1 MRLHEKFSPGSLLMY
16 TLTLTLEFP
25 VIALRWMLAFIIAA
39 IILALNGHPTIS
51 AGAWS
56 DFALIPTSWSLLA
69 LMWPGGSGWWWRQQ
83 SGGREPSQREWLAYE
98 DAFLLLRDHAEEP
111 LPEPA
116 TWFVLDE
123 HEPNAAVIGDTLML
137 SRGLLDSPHLP
148 AVLAHELGHLGSPD
162 GRVTAALNRL
172 MIHPP
177 IYDREPR
184 EREHHEPFRLELNND
199 TLYIIAVTTYITV
212 FCTKM
217 LAKACRGGLG
227 LYLTRPLWGQYW
239 REREY
244 TADQYAARLGQAD
257 ELADF
262 LEIHGLIHDHPIPFI
277 WLTEHTHPPTEL
289 RIDRLRTYTHT
300 PPPAPNPPPSPSEAH
315 NTLPRPA

>member
-1 MRLHEKFSPGSLLMY
+1 MRLHEKFSPGSLLIY
-16 TLTLTLEFP
+16 IATLTLEVP
-25 VIALRWMLAFIIAA
+25 VIALRLTVAYFIAV
-39 IILALNGHPTIS
+39 IILVLNGHPTVS

-56 DFALIPTSWSLLA
+56 ELALIPTGWSILA
-69 LMWPGGSGWWWRQQ
+69 LIWPGGSGWWWRQQ

-98 DAFLLLRDHAEEP
+98 DAFTQLREQAPEP

-116 TWFVLDE
+116 SWFVLDD
-123 HEPNAAVIGDTLML
+123 HEPNAAVVGDTLML
-137 SRGLLDSPHLP
+137 SRGLLDGPHLP

-184 EREHHEPFRLELNND
+184 EREHHEHAPLEFNND

-217 LAKACRGGLG
+217 LAKGCRGGLG
-227 LYLTRPLWGQYW
+227 LYLTRPLWGKYW

-244 TADQYAARLGQAD
+244 IADEYAASSGK
-257 ELADF
+257 
-262 LEIHGLIHDHPIPFI
+262 
-277 WLTEHTHPPTEL
+277 PTS
-289 RIDRLRTYTHT
+289 
-300 PPPAPNPPPSPSEAH
+300 SPTSWKS
-315 NTLPRPA
+315 TG